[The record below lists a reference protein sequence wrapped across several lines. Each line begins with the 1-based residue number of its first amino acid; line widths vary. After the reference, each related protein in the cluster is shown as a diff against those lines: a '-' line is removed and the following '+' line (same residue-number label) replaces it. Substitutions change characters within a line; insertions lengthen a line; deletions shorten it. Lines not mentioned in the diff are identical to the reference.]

1 MKLSE
6 KSKTSPVV
14 SLTPL
19 IDVVFILLIFF
30 MLVSQFMQLQK
41 QSMPLTTTGEVSK
54 TDTDSTRIGIIENET
69 SNAISYRVNSTEMNW
84 SQLEKYLQKNKV
96 AEILLVP
103 DANISLQTFI
113 KVKESLSNLGIRK
126 IVSEFISY
134 EVN

>member
-54 TDTDSTRIGIIENET
+54 TDTDSTRIGIIET

-96 AEILLVP
+96 TEILLVP

>member
-30 MLVSQFMQLQK
+30 MLVSQFMKLQK
-41 QSMPLTTTGEVSK
+41 QSMPLTTTGEASK
-54 TDTDSTRIGIIENET
+54 TDTDSTRIGIIET

-96 AEILLVP
+96 VEILLVP

>member
-30 MLVSQFMQLQK
+30 MLVSQFMKLQK

-54 TDTDSTRIGIIENET
+54 TDTDSTRIGIIET

-96 AEILLVP
+96 VEILLVP